1 METVGLM
8 KGHRK
13 VIAAKFGARN
23 DDTFRRGVDCRRELC
38 SDEIEQWAGCWVVEV
53 MMKSNVWG

>member
-1 METVGLM
+1 M